1 MAQRVFVTG
10 GTGFVGKA
18 VIRALLAQG
27 FLVRCLVRPGSEH
40 DLKGFESI
48 DRVPGD
54 VLQPDGLA
62 ASVEGCSALVHLV
75 GIIREQ
81 RGRGVTFDRL
91 HTQATRNML
100 ALARA
105 AGIKRFAQMSA
116 LGARPGARARYHQT
130 KWEAEEAVR
139 ASDLEWT
146 IFRPSIIFGRGDAF
160 MSVLGR
166 AVKRL
171 PVMPVLGDGRYRLQP
186 IPVEQVAQGF
196 GRALRTPESVRQTY
210 EVAGPTPYAF
220 VDLLDEIGRRA
231 RTPARTQAARA
242 ARASPSPDTRARLA
256 AVLPALHRPDQHVGR
271 GERDRPLAL
280 LRRAGPP
287 ARAPRGRP
295 QAHVRRAMSEWP
307 LRGAFPHQHGDARG
321 LMERIQAQLRER
333 IEEAVEMAA
342 LKLMVDLR
350 AATGRPAPESTST
363 ADRAE
368 FEAGS
373 RALLAWLRDVYV
385 AELPPDL
392 RPHFDEAEAAAGDE
406 PARLLAGQVWLA
418 RRLPDYWQRFER
430 YQRQYAE
437 QRLAD
442 PGGPGW
448 LKRLFG

>member
-166 AVKRL
+166 AVKQL

-186 IPVEQVAQGF
+186 IPVGQVAEGF
-196 GRALRTPESVRQTY
+196 ARALRTPESVRQTY

-220 VDLLDEIGRRA
+220 VDLLDEIGRALARPRVRKLHVPLAPVRA
-231 RTPARTQAARA
+231 L
-242 ARASPSPDTRARLA
+242 TRALDWLPFYPLSTDQINMLEEESVTDPSRFFAELGLQPEPLA
-256 AVLPALHRPDQHVGR
+256 AG
-271 GERDRPLAL
+271 
-280 LRRAGPP
+280 
-287 ARAPRGRP
+287 
-295 QAHVRRAMSEWP
+295 
-307 LRGAFPHQHGDARG
+307 
-321 LMERIQAQLRER
+321 
-333 IEEAVEMAA
+333 
-342 LKLMVDLR
+342 
-350 AATGRPAPESTST
+350 
-363 ADRAE
+363 
-368 FEAGS
+368 
-373 RALLAWLRDVYV
+373 
-385 AELPPDL
+385 
-392 RPHFDEAEAAAGDE
+392 
-406 PARLLAGQVWLA
+406 
-418 RRLPDYWQRFER
+418 
-430 YQRQYAE
+430 
-437 QRLAD
+437 
-442 PGGPGW
+442 
-448 LKRLFG
+448 LKRMFAAP